1 MTTLCFVTF
10 YASSPDSLL
19 RHLTLSFVTQVCD
32 DSMLRHLTIAERRN
46 LDETVE
52 TVEARG
58 RRRNLDETDETVEAR
73 GRRRN
78 LDETDETVEARG
90 RLINARRGP
99 MPSCASDIQ
108 RATIRGRGTHS
119 RTQTYQVVGG
129 SAKPVQAR
137 DPMAVRA
144 RELHA
149 RVRPACKR
157 HEGAHRADKSA
168 RLP

>member
-1 MTTLCFVTF
+1 MLRHLLCFVTF

-32 DSMLRHLTIAERRN
+32 DSMLRHLTIAE
-46 LDETVE
+46 
-52 TVEARG
+52 
-58 RRRNLDETDETVEAR
+58 RRNLDETDETVEAR

-157 HEGAHRADKSA
+157 HEGAHRADQSA

>member
-52 TVEARG
+52 ARG
-58 RRRNLDETDETVEAR
+58 RRRNLDETDETVQ
-73 GRRRN
+73 
-78 LDETDETVEARG
+78 ARG

-144 RELHA
+144 AGASAPMTRQ
-149 RVRPACKR
+149 AC
-157 HEGAHRADKSA
+157 AHPCAPCSA
-168 RLP
+168 SMV

>member
-46 LDETVE
+46 LDE
-52 TVEARG
+52 A
-58 RRRNLDETDETVEAR
+58 DETVEAR

-129 SAKPVQAR
+129 SAKTVQAR

>member
-58 RRRNLDETDETVEAR
+58 RRRNLDETVEAR

-144 RELHA
+144 AGASAPMTRQ
-149 RVRPACKR
+149 AC
-157 HEGAHRADKSA
+157 AHPCAPCSA
-168 RLP
+168 SMV

>member
-32 DSMLRHLTIAERRN
+32 DSMLRHLTIAE
-46 LDETVE
+46 
-52 TVEARG
+52 
-58 RRRNLDETDETVEAR
+58 RRNLDETDETVEAR

>member
-1 MTTLCFVTF
+1 MLRHLLCFVTF

-32 DSMLRHLTIAERRN
+32 DSMLRHLTIAE
-46 LDETVE
+46 
-52 TVEARG
+52 
-58 RRRNLDETDETVEAR
+58 
-73 GRRRN
+73 RRN

-129 SAKPVQAR
+129 SAKTVQAR